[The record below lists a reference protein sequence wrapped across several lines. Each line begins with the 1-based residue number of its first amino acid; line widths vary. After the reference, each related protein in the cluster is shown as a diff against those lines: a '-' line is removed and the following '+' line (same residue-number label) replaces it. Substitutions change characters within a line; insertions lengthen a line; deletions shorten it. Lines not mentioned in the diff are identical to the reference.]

1 MSFLREMVENLL
13 SKPCTILYPAEKV
26 PIPEA
31 FRGQVSIND
40 EKCIG
45 CSKCSLVCPSACI
58 TMVADAKEIEFKG
71 KKLIRKKRPE
81 IRLFQCIR
89 CGLCAQYCPS
99 DGIVMNNILSCS
111 GTDCEVVVK

>member
-1 MSFLREMVENLL
+1 MSFLKEMVENLL
-13 SKPCTILYPAEKV
+13 SKPCTILYPVEKV

-31 FRGQVSIND
+31 FRGQVGIDD

-45 CSKCSLVCPSACI
+45 CSRCALVCPSSCI
-58 TMVADAKEIEFKG
+58 TMVADSKDIEFKG
-71 KKLIRKKRPE
+71 KKLVRKKRPE
-81 IRLFQCIR
+81 VKLFRCVR

-99 DGIVMNNILSCS
+99 DGIRMKNVLSCS